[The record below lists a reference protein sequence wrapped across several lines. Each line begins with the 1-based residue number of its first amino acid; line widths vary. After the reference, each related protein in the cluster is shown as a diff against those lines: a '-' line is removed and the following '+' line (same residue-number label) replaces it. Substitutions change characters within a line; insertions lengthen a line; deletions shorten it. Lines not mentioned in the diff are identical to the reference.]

1 MNRNI
6 SCFWMCAMFCA
17 VMPLCAQGSEKHY
30 AQAKQ
35 NSVVTDAGS
44 GNPQPKREHIERLFD
59 KDHEV
64 IRFIDKDGKK
74 TKEINLQAKETRIRI
89 GKTEFIDQKKLGISP
104 KVLTEIEEIRKS
116 HGRDIVFS
124 RQESREARFSQNEK
138 FVIVDDLYLD
148 FIELADAR
156 DAELSGDPV
165 ETGGQVSI
173 YGIDGNKIFEISKNE
188 GMRPIISNTG
198 QYIVMLSN
206 EEKKNKIYK
215 TDKKI
220 LAEFDGPTGPL
231 FFSQN
236 DRYVLL
242 VHFSPDDGTGMATL
256 SVYDTAKNKL
266 EFKKIALPWSTFSSN
281 ETPDIQ
287 ENTRTM
293 IIRHEWDPAREAAR
307 TDSIRF

>member
-44 GNPQPKREHIERLFD
+44 GNPQPKREHIEHLFD

-89 GKTEFIDQKKLGISP
+89 GKTEIIDQKSIGISP

-165 ETGGQVSI
+165 ETVGKTRI
-173 YGIDGNKIFEISKNE
+173 YNAEGNLLCELARTDGWQ
-188 GMRPIISNTG
+188 P
-198 QYIVMLSN
+198 VLSN
-206 EEKKNKIYK
+206 SGEYLIVTIGDYEKHRILNLQKE
-215 TDKKI
+215 I
-220 LAEFDGPTGPL
+220 LAEMPYHNGNKW
-231 FFSQN
+231 FSPN
-236 DRYVLL
+236 DRFILL
-242 VHFSPDDGTGMATL
+242 EDRPQYSEKSSIT
-256 SVYDTAKNKL
+256 VYDTKK
-266 EFKKIALPWSTFSSN
+266 KKINLNAVVVDGRIFTEIESMRISEGNRTVFIKHLWNP
-281 ETPDIQ
+281 ETKQSKEEIL
-287 ENTRTM
+287 
-293 IIRHEWDPAREAAR
+293 
-307 TDSIRF
+307 RF

>member
-1 MNRNI
+1 MNRNVLW
-6 SCFWMCAMFCA
+6 FWMGAMFCVA
-17 VMPLCAQGSEKHY
+17 MPLCAQGSKKHY

-44 GNPQPKREHIERLFD
+44 GNPQPKQGHIERLFD

-64 IRFIDKDGKK
+64 IRFMDKDGKK
-74 TKEINLQAKETRIRI
+74 TKEINLQAKETKIRI

-116 HGRDIVFS
+116 NDRDVVFS
-124 RQESREARFSQNEK
+124 RQESREARFNQNEK
-138 FVIVDDLYLD
+138 FLIVEDLYLD
-148 FIELADAR
+148 FVELADAR

-173 YGIDGNKIFEISKNE
+173 YGNDGNKIFEISKNE
-188 GMRPIISNTG
+188 GIRPIVSNTG

-206 EEKKNKIYK
+206 EEKQNKIYD
-215 TDKKI
+215 TAKKI

-236 DRYVLL
+236 DRYILL
-242 VHFSPDDGTGMATL
+242 VHFNPDDGTGMAAL
-256 SVYDTAKNKL
+256 SVYDAVKSKL
-266 EFKKIALPWSTFSSN
+266 EYKKIMLPWGTFSSN

-293 IIRHEWDPAREAAR
+293 IIRHEWDPARKAAK
-307 TDSIRF
+307 TDRIRF